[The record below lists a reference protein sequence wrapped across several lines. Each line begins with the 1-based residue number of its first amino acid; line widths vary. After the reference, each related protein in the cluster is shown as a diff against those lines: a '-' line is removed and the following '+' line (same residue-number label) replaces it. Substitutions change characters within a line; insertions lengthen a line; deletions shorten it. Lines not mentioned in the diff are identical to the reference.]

1 MHFVPFV
8 FQATHCPLL
17 ASTCCEK
24 SRRWNFFVPPA
35 STACLISSI
44 LSSCLQAAS
53 SETQSKNT
61 SPKRLSGSYFAM
73 DFPRTTDLQRSRS
86 KVGTTIAGLSFMSGL
101 HAGQSRIPNF
111 SQVQPWPV
119 GQCGKHCEY
128 PSSFLKHWSPIAVQ
142 QRDWTQSCPVPTQ
155 PCAGKSAEA
164 RRHFAA
170 LGAEPSPGFPIPC
183 APSKHWPPLA
193 PLQDQTSHQGVDLH
207 SVSQISALCALPTP
221 NVFPF
226 QMLPPTRTR
235 LHVSSPAGPGV
246 LTPSFS
252 HDQGV
257 LSQSNGSTPGVQL
270 ALQAAHSSPFL

>member
-1 MHFVPFV
+1 MHFVPFKS
-8 FQATHCPLL
+8 QATHCPLL
-17 ASTCCEK
+17 ACTCCEK

-61 SPKRLSGSYFAM
+61 SPNKLSGSYFAM
-73 DFPRTTDLQRSRS
+73 DFAKTTDLQRSRS
-86 KVGTTIAGLSFMSGL
+86 KVGTTIAGLCCMSGRQ
-101 HAGQSRIPNF
+101 AGQSRMPNF
-111 SQVQPWPV
+111 SQFQPWPA
-119 GQCGKHCEY
+119 GQCGKHSAY
-128 PSSFLKHWSPIAVQ
+128 PPSFLKHWSPIVLQ
-142 QRDWTQSCPVPTQ
+142 QRDWKQSCPVSEQ
-155 PCAGKSAEA
+155 PCAGKSPEA

-170 LGAEPSPGFPIPC
+170 LGAAPSPGFPIPC
-183 APSKHWPPLA
+183 CPSKHWPPLV

-207 SVSQISALCALPTP
+207 SVSQVSALCTSPTA

-246 LTPSFS
+246 LAPSIS

-257 LSQSNGSTPGVQL
+257 LSQSNGSKPGVQL
-270 ALQAAHSSPFL
+270 ALQAAHLSPFL